1 MKIFLF
7 FMQDFAISVFY
18 NKMKKT
24 VFRKLLFAVVMGM
37 VVPAMYSC
45 SVDESSDNVDIARK
59 MSMVSA
65 SFKGKWMLDGQ
76 NMGYGKVSI
85 DSMLTLSNLP
95 LTEMLPAMLVNYANN
110 VPGVSTIHAT
120 TTQQKIKAEYV
131 GISQTSRYYNLPATQ
146 MTFNVTVDGLA
157 YDLKLYTAEKGSVA
171 LLQESK
177 NNMSVVVIISRA
189 MLEQHVNGQ
198 IVADSRN
205 AHTLIF
211 ESDIN
216 N

>member
-24 VFRKLLFAVVMGM
+24 VFRKLLFAVAMGM

-76 NMGYGKVSI
+76 NMGH
-85 DSMLTLSNLP
+85 
-95 LTEMLPAMLVNYANN
+95 
-110 VPGVSTIHAT
+110 PG
-120 TTQQKIKAEYV
+120 
-131 GISQTSRYYNLPATQ
+131 
-146 MTFNVTVDGLA
+146 
-157 YDLKLYTAEKGSVA
+157 
-171 LLQESK
+171 
-177 NNMSVVVIISRA
+177 
-189 MLEQHVNGQ
+189 
-198 IVADSRN
+198 
-205 AHTLIF
+205 
-211 ESDIN
+211 
-216 N
+216 